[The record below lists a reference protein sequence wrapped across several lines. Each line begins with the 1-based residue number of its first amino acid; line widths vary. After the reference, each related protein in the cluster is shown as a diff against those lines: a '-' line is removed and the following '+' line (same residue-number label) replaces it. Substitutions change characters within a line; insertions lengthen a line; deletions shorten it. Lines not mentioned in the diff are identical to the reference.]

1 MRYIGGYN
9 LPDTVMS
16 AVISAALKCP
26 MLRKPRVARVL
37 TQQRGEGGIQW
48 RAQPCVAR
56 VLTQHPPLRPFLAP
70 LAPPNPHSP
79 PVRGLSAGAQTKHV
93 WSREWDKI
101 SLGATPPWQH
111 AETTMSTVLFVETG
125 FGCARDPDLLTAV
138 LQLLIILTHYAPI
151 ARCDQHGDRE
161 SGGGTKAA
169 VRACRNAIEFNSIPC
184 IQDLVPGGRPNM
196 KIKIRLGVP
205 AEAGEVCM

>member
-1 MRYIGGYN
+1 M
-9 LPDTVMS
+9 L
-16 AVISAALKCP
+16 ALKSA
-26 MLRKPRVARVL
+26 MLRSPRVARVL
-37 TQQRGEGGIQW
+37 TQQPSEGGSQR

-56 VLTQHPPLRPFLAP
+56 VLTQHPPLRAALAP
-70 LAPPNPHSP
+70 FAPNTQSAPA
-79 PVRGLSAGAQTKHV
+79 RGLSAGAQTKHV
-93 WSREWDKI
+93 WSKEWDKI

-125 FGCARDPDLLTAV
+125 FGCARDPDLLTSV
-138 LQLLIILTHYAPI
+138 LRLLIILTHYAPI